1 MPVEGP
7 SSLLH
12 TVSFDWFDTL
22 TNQGSGN
29 GLRVLVG
36 QPPHQ
41 PTPCEKNAS
50 VHFFHTSFFPKT
62 CKIAPPTDD
71 APSLALLF

>member
-12 TVSFDWFDTL
+12 TVSFDWFDAL

-29 GLRVLVG
+29 GLRVLVN
-36 QPPHQ
+36 QRDTA
-41 PTPCEKNAS
+41 PTYAAMEGPA
-50 VHFFHTSFFPKT
+50 
-62 CKIAPPTDD
+62 AGG
-71 APSLALLF
+71 LR